1 MKRRPSRWGWLAE
14 FLRTLPFAFALAA
27 GAGCATVKEAIQ
39 NTFYDKIEYGLPK
52 LVKPLRAPAAV
63 YLVRPLGAP
72 RQDLYDRNAESLVTA
87 FRRAFET
94 HGERT
99 VIDTTAGN
107 DFRGALAEARAA
119 SCDYLVMMRITRWE
133 YGSAGF
139 SGPGGRDDVDF
150 DVLVAD
156 VTTGFV
162 LSRASIGISNGF
174 GRSAPGGTDA
184 QDASAPVITRYVNHL
199 FNP

>member
-14 FLRTLPFAFALAA
+14 FLRALPLVFALAA
-27 GAGCATVKEAIQ
+27 GAGCETVKNA
-39 NTFYDKIEYGLPK
+39 FYDKIEYGLPK
-52 LVKPLRAPAAV
+52 LVKPLRTPAAV

-72 RQDLYDRNAESLVTA
+72 RQDLYDRNAESLVAA

-107 DFRGALAEARAA
+107 DFRGALAEAQAA
-119 SCDYLVMMRITRWE
+119 ACDYLVMMRIARWE

-139 SGPGGRDDVDF
+139 SGPGGRDNIDF

-156 VTTGFV
+156 VKTGFV
-162 LSRASIGISNGF
+162 LSRASIKISNGF
-174 GRSAPGGTDA
+174 GRSMPGGNDA
-184 QDASAPVITRYVNHL
+184 QDTSAPVIRRYVNHL